1 MYNLVTKETSDS
13 QPLFATDGAVF
24 GDNGWVAA
32 TSPSVLFRAKL
43 GENPVPSTELGSV
56 FPELFA
62 SDINGNGDVVGSIW
76 KFPEMYA
83 YRAFLANG
91 DGIIDLNGVAPL
103 IAGNFY
109 AGGERINDAGEII
122 GFLGNQYQ
130 VDSGAFLLIPIGTPV
145 PEASSLAWAAAGL
158 ALLSALAWRRRRAG

>member
-1 MYNLVTKETSDS
+1 
-13 QPLFATDGAVF
+13 
-24 GDNGWVAA
+24 
-32 TSPSVLFRAKL
+32 
-43 GENPVPSTELGSV
+43 
-56 FPELFA
+56 
-62 SDINGNGDVVGSIW
+62 
-76 KFPEMYA
+76 MYA